1 MPLLPM
7 SRSRMKKGLNGIKIN
22 FKLALFFKKIEQVY
36 FNVLKLKEINYRLI

>member
-22 FKLALFFKKIEQVY
+22 FVEVELSRLFGEA
-36 FNVLKLKEINYRLI
+36 